1 MKMKKEE
8 IAIAWIIVSILVL
21 IVVIAFPPIILIG
34 IAVYA
39 LWTLYKHYTHKHFQT
54 ELTLFLVQYPGY
66 FQIKAHLLLDQSTF
80 IFRRIYRY
88 STTRRRKGEEC
99 STFSIR
105 SFRPSRSPYKYKA
118 QYLQSHHPKC
128 VGRLW
133 KKLNLSFCRVTKF

>member
-1 MKMKKEE
+1 MKRKEE

-39 LWTLYKHYTHKHFQT
+39 LWTLYKYYTQKHFQT
-54 ELTLFLVQYPGY
+54 ELMFIFSPIPRL
-66 FQIKAHLLLDQSTF
+66 HLLLDQSTF